1 MSRVTCQLCHVS
13 AVLAVSHAAAA
24 CVSFVTCHV
33 SALSRVTCQLC
44 HMWHVSVVSGVSCVT
59 CGTCPTVGVRL
70 ARHADIA
77 LPALVKIHR
86 VGDRLAEVLQLESSP
101 PGTCQR
107 LNVRG
112 VGEISQ

>member
-1 MSRVTCQLCHVS
+1 MSL
-13 AVLAVSHAAAA
+13 
-24 CVSFVTCHV
+24 VTCHV
-33 SALSRVTCQLC
+33 SA
-44 HMWHVSVVSGVSCVT
+44 VSAVSHAACVSSVT

-70 ARHADIA
+70 ARHANIP

-107 LNVRG
+107 LNIRG
-112 VGEISQ
+112 GDEISQ